1 MRPSAALVFALLF
14 AAPAAAQELPFG
26 LPGAGGPRARSFAD
40 VAEVTA
46 AFEPAKAT
54 RGQAVTLKLTIT
66 PKPGCYTYPFQ
77 RDQFSKNSFALPVG
91 GVVAAAGEFADPPD
105 PDEKPDPTDAAK
117 TYGTYH
123 RPVSWVIP
131 VTVSA
136 TAPVGKQTVSLS
148 GTRLQACNPGNCF
161 LSTAR
166 DLPKPELEVLPGEAV
181 PGPPVVKPDTTPPPV
196 PPPAAA
202 EPAAGLRAA
211 PKSAAD
217 HAAGLTA
224 VADSLKGEAVAP
236 AVQGGLYGL
245 LAAAV
250 FWGFVSLATPC
261 VFPMIPITVSLFL
274 KQANQSTGTVLR
286 LAAVYCATIVVV
298 LGSAAVLLLTTFQ
311 ALSVNEWM
319 NLFLGALFVFFAV
332 SLFGLF
338 EVTLPKVLTF
348 VVGCGWVFVL
358 YHAVQLAR
366 TGSQGQGDWVAGLS
380 VGAVALSLLTYAQLA
395 GLSAALES
403 RLLQST
409 DRGRK
414 TGGVLGTVFGAL
426 AFSIVSF
433 TCVAPFLGGFAGVL
447 QGSGNSRP
455 ALIVAGLAFAAAF
468 ASPFFVLALFPSLVK
483 KLPKS
488 GGWLDTVKAVMGFL
502 ELAAAFKFFRTAE
515 LRVTG
520 VTELF
525 TYDVCLGAWVA
536 IAVVAG
542 LYLLNTFRLPHDY
555 DAKGPVGVGQLLLAI
570 GFLGFAAYLAP
581 GLSGHRPAGGV
592 YAWVNSFLLPETDAA
607 GADELPW
614 SPDLKGALDRARS
627 APVGSPKLVFIDFTG
642 KTCANCKLNEKNVFP
657 RPEVRALLKR
667 YALVQLYTDD
677 VPPGFYAPP
686 PPVAALAAEGGAN
699 KDFQEA
705 AFGTLQLPLYV
716 VLEPRAD
723 GSTRVVGVYDEG
735 AINDPARFAAFLRGP
750 LGG

>member
-1 MRPSAALVFALLF
+1 MRRAALLLALVFA
-14 AAPAAAQELPFG
+14 APAPSQELPFN
-26 LPGAGGPRARSFAD
+26 LPGAGGPAARSFAD
-40 VAEVTA
+40 VADVTA
-46 AFEPAKAT
+46 AFEPAQAR
-54 RGQAVTLKLTIT
+54 RGQAVTLKLTIA
-66 PKPGCYTYPFQ
+66 PKPGSYTYSFHLHPTF
-77 RDQFSKNSFALPVG
+77 KNNFGLPPG
-91 GVVAAAGEFADPPD
+91 AVVSAAGPFTDPPD
-105 PDEKPDPTDAAK
+105 PGEKPDPFDAAK
-117 TYGTYH
+117 TYPYYP
-123 RPVSWVIP
+123 RPVSWDIP
-131 VTVSA
+131 LTVSA
-136 TAPVGKQTVSLS
+136 AAPAGKQAVALTGTSL
-148 GTRLQACNPGNCF
+148 QVCNANNCF
-161 LSTAR
+161 PSSAR
-166 DLPKPELEVLPGEAV
+166 DLPTPVLEVLPG
-181 PGPPVVKPDTTPPPV
+181 PPV
-196 PPPAAA
+196 PRVTKLLAPPPAPP
-202 EPAAGLRAA
+202 PAQVESSAGLRATA

-217 HAAGLTA
+217 HAAGLDA
-224 VADSLKGEAVAP
+224 IADSLRGETLAP
-236 AVQGGLYGL
+236 AVAGGLYGL

-274 KQANQSTGTVLR
+274 KQADQSTGTVLK
-286 LAAVYCATIVVV
+286 LAAVYCATIIVV

-338 EVTLPKVLTF
+338 EVTLPKVVSF
-348 VVGCGWVFVL
+348 VVACGWVFVV
-358 YHAVQLAR
+358 YHAVQLLR
-366 TGSQGQGDWVAGLS
+366 TGSTGQGEWVAGLGG
-380 VGAVALSLLTYAQLA
+380 GAVVLAFLTYAQLT
-395 GLSAALES
+395 GRSAALES

-414 TGGVLGTVFGAL
+414 TGGMLGTVFGAL

-570 GFLGFAAYLAP
+570 AFFGVAAYLAP
-581 GLSGHRPAGGV
+581 GLAGHRPAGVV
-592 YAWVNSFLLPETDAA
+592 YAWVNSFLLPESDAA

-614 SPDLKGALDRARS
+614 SPDLKGTLDRVRT
-627 APVGSPKLVFIDFTG
+627 APAGSPKLVFVDFTG

-657 RPEVRALLKR
+657 RPEVTALLKR

-686 PPVAALAAEGGAN
+686 PPVAALAAEGELN
-699 KDFQEA
+699 KMFQEA

-716 VLEPRAD
+716 ILEPRAD